1 MQREKTV
8 KLFEDRRGTAYPLRK
23 TDNHMDMEEDE
34 ERDFWYNNNNKRK
47 KQQQRTA
54 KEMQSKEKN

>member
-1 MQREKTV
+1 M
-8 KLFEDRRGTAYPLRK
+8 KLFQERRGTAYPLRK
-23 TDNHMDMEEDE
+23 FDNHMEIEENE
-34 ERDFWYNNNNKRK
+34 EMDFWYNNNKKK